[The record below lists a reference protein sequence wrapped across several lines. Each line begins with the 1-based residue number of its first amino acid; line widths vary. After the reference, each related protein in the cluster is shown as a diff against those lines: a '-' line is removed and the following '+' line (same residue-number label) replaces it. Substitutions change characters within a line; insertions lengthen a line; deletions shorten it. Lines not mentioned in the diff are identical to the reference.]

1 LSHFR
6 YVNHTESRY
15 NVNITERGTYASKEG
30 EGVGLLE
37 NGVGMHPA

>member
-1 LSHFR
+1 LQ
-6 YVNHTESRY
+6 VVECWGND
-15 NVNITERGTYASKEG
+15 IPAGKD